1 MRIKPYR
8 VCDICGKAYDKTHGA
23 MKVKM
28 LYDPNGFCDMY
39 GDLRIMERM
48 DICPRCSK
56 LMIEWIK
63 EQTERSE

>member
-8 VCDICGKAYDKTHGA
+8 VCDICGKEYDKTHGA

-28 LYDPNGFCDMY
+28 LYDPMGYCEGY

-48 DICPRCSK
+48 DICPKCSK
-56 LMIEWIK
+56 LMLDWI
-63 EQTERSE
+63 QTREADDE